1 MHTQDILE
9 RLTQQPGVS
18 GREDG
23 AASAAM
29 ELLAPYGE
37 PRLDRLGNLVCLL
50 RSGASPS
57 EAEIHL
63 VLDAHLDEIGLIVT
77 AIDDRGFLKVAAC
90 GGVDR
95 RLLLASQ
102 VTVHGA
108 MGPVEGIVASIPPH
122 LQTGEQKNPTV
133 EEIAVDIGYSREE
146 ALRRVAPGDRIT
158 FHGPFTPHLNGRVSS
173 KALDNRAGCAVILK
187 ALEYLGNEPLDIAL
201 TVLFSTREETGGA
214 GVQTGAFALAP
225 THALVTDVS
234 FGYAPGG
241 DRCHSG
247 EMDGGPM
254 IGYAPVLS
262 REVFDS
268 LVALAREEEI
278 PYQLEIMGGR
288 TGTNSDGL
296 AASRTGVKT
305 GLISIPLLNMHS
317 PVEIVSVRDVE
328 RCARLMAAYIR
339 RLSASSHL
347 RREGEGDKGEQK
359 GGEAR

>member
-1 MHTQDILE
+1 MDRLDTQKLLE
-9 RLTQQPGVS
+9 RLTQRPGVS
-18 GREDG
+18 GLEDS
-23 AASAAM
+23 AAKAAM

-37 PRLDRLGNLVCLL
+37 PALDRLGNLLCPV
-50 RSGASPS
+50 RTGASPS
-57 EAEIHL
+57 EADVHL

-77 AIDDRGFLKVAAC
+77 AIDDRGFLRVAAC

-102 VTVHGA
+102 VTVHGPQ
-108 MGPVEGIVASIPPH
+108 GPVEGIIASIPPH

-133 EEIAVDIGYSREE
+133 EEISVDIGFDREQ
-146 ALRRVAPGDRIT
+146 ALARVAPGDRIT

-173 KALDNRAGCAVILK
+173 KALDNRAGCAVVLK
-187 ALEYLGNEPLDIAL
+187 ALEYLGEEPLDIAL

-214 GVQTGAFALAP
+214 GVQTGAFALQP

-241 DRCHSG
+241 DRYHSG
-247 EMDGGPM
+247 DMDGGPM

-262 REVFDS
+262 REVFDD
-268 LVALAREEEI
+268 LTALAREEEI
-278 PYQLEIMGGR
+278 PYQLEIMGGK

-305 GLISIPLLNMHS
+305 GLISIPLLNMHT
-317 PVEIVSVRDVE
+317 PVEIVSVQDVE
-328 RCARLMAAYIR
+328 RCGRLMAAYARSLSR
-339 RLSASSHL
+339 RS
-347 RREGEGDKGEQK
+347 RRKSEEGGK
-359 GGEAR
+359 AR